1 MKMTKEKF
9 LKIFIII
16 QPILDLITSYQSTY
30 LNFDFSLSILIR
42 GVSFILII
50 GYLLFFYKN
59 NIVKRF
65 ILLVILFLML
75 FMTNM
80 IFIKGY
86 SYVLSEAYTVIR
98 YFYFPIMLVFFYVSI
113 KELKKNNLFDKKMII
128 YITSFYFLIVFLAFI
143 TKTSYLSYD
152 DVDKIGF
159 NGWFY
164 SANERGSTYA
174 IMLPILFTY
183 IFKDKNIRL
192 LILLGIFSM
201 LVLGTKVG
209 YLGVVLTLLSF
220 LIYLVIKKIIKKGK
234 NIIYISLTII
244 ALGIIGFIT
253 PYLPVYKNINYQ
265 KDNVEEIIN
274 DKEDMTEEE
283 IKDAIEKDDNYLIE
297 DKNQNLIFSRREIFL
312 KQNIDYYKEQR
323 LMSKVFGLGS
333 ENKKLDGIK
342 IASKVERDVFDIFFT
357 FGIFGFIVYFLPII
371 YLLVITIKKILKNIK
386 ILFESNMW
394 FYSTSIIMA
403 LLISFMSGHV
413 LLAPSVSI
421 YLVLI
426 MCTLENDLVRKR
438 K

>member
-1 MKMTKEKF
+1 MTKEK
-9 LKIFIII
+9 LIKIFIII

-30 LNFDFSLSILIR
+30 LNFDFSISILIR
-42 GVSFILII
+42 GFSFVLVI

-59 NIVKRF
+59 NIVKRY
-65 ILLVILFLML
+65 ILLFILFLML

-86 SYVLSEAYTVIR
+86 SYVLNEAYTVIR
-98 YFYFPIMLVFFYVSI
+98 YFYFPIMLVFFYVSF
-113 KELKKNNLFDKKMII
+113 KELKKNNLFDKKMIV
-128 YITSFYFLIVFLAFI
+128 YVTFFYFIIAFLAFI
-143 TKTSYLSYD
+143 TNSSYLSYD

-174 IMLPILFTY
+174 IMLPLLFTY
-183 IFKDKNIRL
+183 IFKDKKTVL

-201 LVLGTKVG
+201 LILGTKVG
-209 YLGVVLTLLSF
+209 YLGVILVLLSF
-220 LIYLVIKKIIKKGK
+220 LFYLIIRKMFKKDKNVVYIALII
-234 NIIYISLTII
+234 IS
-244 ALGIIGFIT
+244 LGIIGFIT
-253 PYLPVYKNINYQ
+253 PLLPVYKNINYQ
-265 KDNVEEIIN
+265 SDNVEEIID
-274 DKEDMTEEE
+274 DKENMTEEE

-312 KQNIDYYKEQR
+312 QQNIDYYKEQN
-323 LMSKVFGLGS
+323 LMSKVFGSGS
-333 ENKKLDGIK
+333 ENKKLDGEK

-371 YLLVITIKKILKNIK
+371 YLLIRIIKKIFNNKK
-386 ILFESNMW
+386 ILLDSNIWM
-394 FYSTSIIMA
+394 YSTSVLIA

-426 MCTLENDLVRKR
+426 MCTLESDLVRK
-438 K
+438 